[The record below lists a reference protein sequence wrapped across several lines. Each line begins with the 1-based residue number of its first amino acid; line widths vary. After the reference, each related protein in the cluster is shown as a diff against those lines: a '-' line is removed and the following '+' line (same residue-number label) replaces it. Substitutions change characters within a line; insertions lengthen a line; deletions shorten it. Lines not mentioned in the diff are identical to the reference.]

1 VLNEGL
7 TGRRNRKA
15 HLNHLRA
22 KLNEIAFFLKHD
34 LIARVAGNIIF
45 IFSAQN

>member
-7 TGRRNRKA
+7 TGRDNRKA

-22 KLNEIAFFLKHD
+22 KLNETAFCVKHD
-34 LIARVAGNIIF
+34 LIVRVAGNTIF